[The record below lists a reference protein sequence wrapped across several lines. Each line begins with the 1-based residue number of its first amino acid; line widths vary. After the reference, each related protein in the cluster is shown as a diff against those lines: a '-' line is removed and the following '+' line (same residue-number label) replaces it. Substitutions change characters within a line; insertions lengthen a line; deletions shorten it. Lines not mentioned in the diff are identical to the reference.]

1 MQLTHLRILYVAL
14 VVFPL
19 ISAESGSFRVLT
31 YNVAGLPGTSYIL
44 PNTHKLTLPD
54 ILSSSHPS
62 KNTPYISARLSPYTI
77 INPRV
82 TPPDLH
88 NCHRLLYTSVT
99 HPYRTPTSGGIP
111 FGSGL
116 NTLSNLPYIDL
127 VRTTWSKCSYNSGN
141 CLTPKGFTALR
152 VRISQYQWLDVYN
165 LHIGAGSLPSD
176 MAARESNIKQVLA
189 FMDRYSPGMPVI
201 VMGDTNMRYT
211 TIPDSA
217 RLLPDTGFDDAWVQL
232 WRGGVPPEKTGV
244 PLKCPFP
251 FPDGVGQKEM
261 MKCEVVDK
269 ILYRHSGSALGRL
282 WAKEIMNKHLE
293 FLNPNN
299 GETLSD
305 HYPIAAIMGWDEEG
319 SGVRLSEVVG
329 GSGSGGWFND
339 VQALIK
345 DGKGVPRLEMLTLSG
360 KEMLVRI
367 EVGHDV
373 IARRM
378 VGGSG
383 GVEVSITLAVGEG
396 ITKVLACEGQK
407 GKEITVFYM
416 EVTTSA
422 GRTLEAGTMTCECYT
437 LKAPS
442 GFMAAGFWGRAGDE
456 IGKVGVVWGEQ
467 AAS

>member
-1 MQLTHLRILYVAL
+1 MQLTHLRILYAAL
-14 VVFPL
+14 VVVPL
-19 ISAESGSFRVLT
+19 VSAESGSFRVLT
-31 YNVAGLPGTSYIL
+31 YNVAGLPE
-44 PNTHKLTLPD
+44 
-54 ILSSSHPS
+54 ILSSSNPS

-77 INPRV
+77 TNV
-82 TPPDLH
+82 QEDF
-88 NCHRLLYTSVT
+88 NYHRLLYASDT
-99 HPYRTPTSGGIP
+99 HPYRTTTSGGIP

-127 VRTTWSKCSYNSGN
+127 VRTTWSKCSLNSGD
-141 CLTPKGFTALR
+141 CPTPKGFTALR
-152 VRISQYQWLDVYN
+152 VRVSQYQWIDVYD
-165 LHIGAGSLPSD
+165 LHTDAGSLPSD
-176 MAARESNIKQVLA
+176 LAARESNIKQVLA

-217 RLLPDTGFDDAWVQL
+217 RLLPDAGFDDAWVQL

-251 FPDGVGQKEM
+251 FSDGVGQKEM

-282 WAKEIMNKHLE
+282 WTKEVTNEHLE

-305 HYPIAAIMGWDEEG
+305 HYPLAAVMGWDEEG
-319 SGVRLSEVVG
+319 SGVRLSEVFGDG

-360 KEMLVRI
+360 KERLVRI
-367 EVGHDV
+367 EAGYDV

-396 ITKVLACEGQK
+396 ITKVLACGGQK
-407 GKEITVFYM
+407 GADITVFYM
-416 EVTTSA
+416 KVTTSA

-437 LKAPS
+437 LEAPS
-442 GFMAAGFWGRAGDE
+442 GFVAAGFWGRAGDE
-456 IGKVGVVWGEQ
+456 IGRVGVVWVDKQ
-467 AAS
+467 HHRLS